1 MELVLS
7 IPIFPSPIVGSD
19 ASPGAATTE
28 IYVSQIP
35 NSVSI
40 GSSVGIGSETLQVL
54 NIFPNLNILRVKRG
68 LVGTSHT
75 ATTKIEYIPDF
86 FTISKNVNYFE
97 SLVND
102 KAYFNPKESVGVGIT
117 VGISSSMT
125 FEFGDSSITR
135 DVLTQRIYIENHPFI
150 TNQPVNLIVPAG
162 GAISI
167 SNTSSSTPY
176 NLPISGVTT
185 TVYVVRKTIN

>member
-1 MELVLS
+1 METYENSIFTWNGGNEIKVSILPQHNLRDKEYVTISGFSSSLS
-7 IPIFPSPIVGSD
+7 ELNRNFQIGISSFYSNLSSLIKGSD

-35 NSVSI
+35 DSVSV

-75 ATTKIEYIPDF
+75 ATTKISYIPDS
-86 FTISKNVNYFE
+86 FTITKNVDYFE
-97 SLVND
+97 SAVND
-102 KAYFNPKESVGVGIT
+102 KIYFNPKESVGVGTT

-125 FEFGDSSITR
+125 FIFGDSSIS
-135 DVLTQRIYIENHPFI
+135 
-150 TNQPVNLIVPAG
+150 LI
-162 GAISI
+162 S
-167 SNTSSSTPY
+167 
-176 NLPISGVTT
+176 
-185 TVYVVRKTIN
+185 